1 MYLVPLQ
8 YWGQLIRFFYV
19 FFFFFLDVNGVLR
32 WDRNLFLGSRS
43 HQFSYFPP
51 EAMLTLGAGVDTP
64 RFSPAVTVS
73 GFQAVESQ
81 RQLYLSPL
89 HFLMLYSLMNSSCK
103 SSTWWQNSSKT
114 VHLQQERTIF
124 SVITERP
131 QAPPTAWDLKG
142 CIHHLKLSL
151 HWSFYKD
158 NCSNTYWERALW
170 YITTISQTSDL
181 NSVEAPF
188 FTPCCANCCICWQ
201 LLRAVAWAQ
210 LLNRPL

>member
-1 MYLVPLQ
+1 MAFGSPSTILSQIQTPAKQQSSLVIESLMDDSVPHIRKSPTTMTHHFFLVILQHLWTRSCGPDPLLVDVS
-8 YWGQLIRFFYV
+8 GSSSILRAINTIFLC

-103 SSTWWQNSSKT
+103 SST
-114 VHLQQERTIF
+114 
-124 SVITERP
+124 
-131 QAPPTAWDLKG
+131 
-142 CIHHLKLSL
+142 
-151 HWSFYKD
+151 
-158 NCSNTYWERALW
+158 
-170 YITTISQTSDL
+170 
-181 NSVEAPF
+181 
-188 FTPCCANCCICWQ
+188 
-201 LLRAVAWAQ
+201 
-210 LLNRPL
+210 